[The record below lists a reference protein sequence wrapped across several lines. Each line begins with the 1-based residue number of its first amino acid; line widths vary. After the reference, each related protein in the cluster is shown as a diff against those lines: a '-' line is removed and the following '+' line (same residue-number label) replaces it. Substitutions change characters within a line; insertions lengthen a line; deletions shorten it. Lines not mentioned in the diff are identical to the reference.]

1 MEDFQFLMQT
11 IRLPD
16 LSSDDPLGAV
26 KHFEFIPHFAFAA
39 LQSILI
45 RCFDERTEERMRLQG
60 LGLEFRMELAAQE
73 IGMTGNLYDLHVSAV
88 RSTASKL
95 QAGAGQDGLI
105 STREFIT
112 QVIPPD
118 HT

>member
-1 MEDFQFLMQT
+1 MEDFQFLVQT

-26 KHFEFIPHFAFAA
+26 KHFQFIPHFAFAA

-60 LGLEFRMELAAQE
+60 LGLEFRLELAAQE
-73 IGMTGNLYDLHVSAV
+73 VGMIGTLHDLYVVAV
-88 RSTASKL
+88 RSAASKL
-95 QAGAGQDGLI
+95 QASTRQDGLI
-105 STREFIT
+105 LTLDFIT
-112 QVIPPD
+112 VAMA
-118 HT
+118 